1 MSLGL
6 MIISIVLFF
15 LIVMAASMFLFIQ
28 VEEVPEAH
36 VMIVERF
43 NSFSRIAPPGLHILF
58 RSLHERPRE
67 VYIVRTKSING
78 KVVYE
83 RVKSPYLDLRIQI
96 LDFPEIQAITKENV
110 PIKVDAL
117 IFYEIVDPLLAA
129 YRIANIPDG
138 IEQLAETSLNEHIG
152 KYELDVAIEK
162 KSTIEARVIEEV
174 QEKAR
179 DWGIRVANFEIQRI
193 TPPPEMLEA
202 MEASAVAE
210 RKGKAQLIEADAYR
224 QAVERR
230 AEGDKNALITRAEG
244 EKQAAI
250 LKAEGEAQATIKIA
264 SAEGEAIR
272 SIITGIMRAD
282 PDMAMRYLVAIKYIE
297 TLQKISESKSSKIF
311 FPVEL
316 MGSVDRISEVLY
328 KISKKKEDLK

>member
-1 MSLGL
+1 MSIGI
-6 MIISIVLFF
+6 IISIVLFF

-36 VMIVERF
+36 IMIVERF

-58 RSLHERPRE
+58 RFLHERPRE

-152 KYELDVAIEK
+152 KYELDAAIEK
-162 KSTIEARVIEEV
+162 KSTIEAGVIEEV

-224 QAVERR
+224 RAVERR

-250 LKAEGEAQATIKIA
+250 LKAEGEAQATVKIA

-272 SIITGIMRAD
+272 SIIASIMRAD

-297 TLQKISESKSSKIF
+297 TLEKISESKSSKIF